1 MTRDRGR
8 CGSRRARPSLVK
20 PLEHL
25 RSAAPLESPPA
36 PRALLPWH
44 AAYESGHELIDRE
57 HRELFA
63 LADAVLHAAQAL
75 TSERTA
81 FQSALDTLIVHIAR
95 HFADEERVLAQLG
108 YEDLEAHKRA
118 HRALFA
124 RAQEL
129 ELRAETGQITVAELT
144 DYLALDVVAN
154 HLMKT
159 DRLFFPLLRT
169 NA

>member
-1 MTRDRGR
+1 MRSTALA
-8 CGSRRARPSLVK
+8 RRRPVK
-20 PLEHL
+20 PLEDV
-25 RSAAPLESPPA
+25 RSADPLSAPPA
-36 PRALLPWH
+36 PRALLPWN

-63 LADAVLHAAQAL
+63 LADAVLHAAQEM

-81 FQSALDTLIVHIAR
+81 FQSALDALIVHIAR
-95 HFADEERVLAQLG
+95 HFSDEERVLEKIG
-108 YEDLEAHKRA
+108 YDSLEAHKRA

-144 DYLALDVVAN
+144 DYLALDVVAS

-159 DRLFFPLLRT
+159 DRLFFPLLH
-169 NA
+169 AGA